1 MKPLPENKYVQGT
14 YNNTWKNDPS
24 RASTNAYV
32 LGMDKG
38 IHNPGLEWSNGV
50 NTLTGIQYTPDDSGK
65 EPVPI
70 MSYGGKNSVFDQYL
84 HNISLNYPNNTFAG
98 LGMPTAGYIS

>member
-1 MKPLPENKYVQGT
+1 ME
-14 YNNTWKNDPS
+14 
-24 RASTNAYV
+24 
-32 LGMDKG
+32 KG
-38 IHNPGLEWSNGV
+38 IHNPALEWSNGV
-50 NTLTGIQYTPDDSGK
+50 NTLAGIQYRPEDTGK

-70 MSYGGKNSVFDQYL
+70 TSYGGKAVFDQYL